1 MKAQEWAIDHANKVL
16 EFLAGKGIKGLT
28 GTVLRDELAE
38 HIDDEIPG
46 YCDDC
51 PSSGDSDRAREPTAS
66 EEARMTGE
74 DRG

>member
-1 MKAQEWAIDHANKVL
+1 MATQQWAVEFAGSIV
-16 EFLAGKGIKGLT
+16 EFLKSHDIKGLSDS
-28 GTVLRDELAE
+28 VKEVLAE

-51 PSSGDSDRAREPTAS
+51 DQKDSDDRAREPSAA
-66 EEARMTGE
+66 EEARAYGE

>member
-1 MKAQEWAIDHANKVL
+1 MAQDWAVEHASKIV

-28 GTVLRDELAE
+28 GTVIRDELAE

-46 YCDDC
+46 YCDNC
-51 PSSGDSDRAREPTAS
+51 EFTGDSDRAREPTAA
-66 EEARMTGE
+66 EEATASGE

>member
-1 MKAQEWAIDHANKVL
+1 MAQDWAVEHANKVVL
-16 EFLAGKGIKGLT
+16 FLTGQGVKGLT
-28 GTVLRDELAE
+28 GSVIRNKLAE

-51 PSSGDSDRAREPTAS
+51 DQRDSDDRAREPSAS
-66 EEARMTGE
+66 EEARMLGE

>member
-1 MKAQEWAIDHANKVL
+1 MATAQWAVDFAQNIV
-16 EFLAGKGIKGLT
+16 EFLAGHGIEGLT
-28 GTVLRDELAE
+28 GTVIRDVLAE

-51 PSSGDSDRAREPTAS
+51 DQKDGDDRAREPSAS
-66 EEARMTGE
+66 DEARHYGE

>member
-1 MKAQEWAIDHANKVL
+1 MVQDWAVEHASKIV

-28 GTVLRDELAE
+28 GTVIRDQLAE

-51 PSSGDSDRAREPTAS
+51 DQRDSDDRA
-66 EEARMTGE
+66 
-74 DRG
+74 